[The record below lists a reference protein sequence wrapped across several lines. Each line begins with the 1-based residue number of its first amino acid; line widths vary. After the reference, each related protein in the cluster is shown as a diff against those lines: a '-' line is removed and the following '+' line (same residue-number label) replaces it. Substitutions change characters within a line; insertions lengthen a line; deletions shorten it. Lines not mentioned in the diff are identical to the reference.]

1 MDYGPLFFSDRTTIQ
16 PEIRSINL
24 LELSQERDPMVL
36 GTYIRKEIESAIKN
50 WCPNVTL
57 LKKGESRLRK
67 IWKFKSGSD
76 FIYGYLVGQME
87 GYIAGLI
94 VGRHGKIPDSEE
106 SKEIRKMVEE
116 RAEEIRQIMTI
127 HEKIDGAG

>member
-1 MDYGPLFFSDRTTIQ
+1 
-16 PEIRSINL
+16 
-24 LELSQERDPMVL
+24 MVL
-36 GTYIRKEIESAIKN
+36 STYIRKEIESAIKN

-57 LKKGESRLRK
+57 LKKGESRLQK

-106 SKEIRKMVEE
+106 
-116 RAEEIRQIMTI
+116 IRQVMTSY
-127 HEKIDGAG
+127 EKKDKTS